1 MRNRLK
7 FSRLTDQ
14 LITMEGIYFKKDL
27 IENFIEVSKS
37 FERFPQETLADINN
51 IVEDIKKVDPEKGEI
66 IHEFIECLINLHDG
80 VGKETELHSFHK
92 NCESIR
98 KAYSVDEEDCD
109 AVDGIMDELRQAKIS
124 LFLLL
129 RKPL

>member
-1 MRNRLK
+1 
-7 FSRLTDQ
+7 
-14 LITMEGIYFKKDL
+14 MEGIYFKKDL

-80 VGKETELHSFHK
+80 VGKGTELPSFHEK
-92 NCESIR
+92 CESIR
-98 KAYSVDEEDCD
+98 KAYRLDDKD
-109 AVDGIMDELRQAKIS
+109 YDDVDGIMDGLR
-124 LFLLL
+124 
-129 RKPL
+129 